1 MMTPVRGLN
10 PCEFECVCEKCHSSG
25 KTFVFSIDFQEKRFI
40 IAFPVISVN
49 ICYNHEFKQ
58 RLFRSNIFYFKN
70 VTID

>member
-49 ICYNHEFKQ
+49 MLQPRIQATAF
-58 RLFRSNIFYFKN
+58 
-70 VTID
+70 